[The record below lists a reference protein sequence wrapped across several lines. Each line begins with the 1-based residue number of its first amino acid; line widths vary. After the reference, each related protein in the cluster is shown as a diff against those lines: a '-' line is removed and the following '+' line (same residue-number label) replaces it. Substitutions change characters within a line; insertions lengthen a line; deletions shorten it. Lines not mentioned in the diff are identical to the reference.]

1 MQLMTVLPVKT
12 DCKRTGA
19 LLERYFDGESSRR
32 DTERVEAHLAAC
44 PHCVAELASLKRTR
58 GVLQG
63 AMHQA
68 AASVDFETVWRGI
81 APRLAGPK
89 PGLWERLG
97 VAVREY
103 FQAYRPVWV
112 MAGAAAAIAA
122 LVAVPLLMKG
132 SPSAAPGTEVAKS
145 QPKQS
150 NECIIESIES
160 ANGTPMVQELPNQ
173 TKVIW
178 TFEEP
183 EDQAGGPSG
192 L

>member
-1 MQLMTVLPVKT
+1 MKT
-12 DCKRTGA
+12 DCKKTNA
-19 LLERYFDGESSRR
+19 LLERYFDGEVNRR
-32 DTERVEAHLAAC
+32 EGEHVQAHLAAC
-44 PHCVAELASLKRTR
+44 PHCAAELAALKRTR

-68 AASVDFETVWRGI
+68 AASVDFDQVWRGI
-81 APRLAGPK
+81 APRLQGPK
-89 PGLWERLG
+89 PSLWERFG
-97 VAVREY
+97 VAAREY
-103 FQAYRPVWV
+103 FQAYKPVWV

-122 LVAVPLLMKG
+122 LVAIPLLMKD
-132 SPSAAPGTEVAKS
+132 SPNVANGNEVAKA
-145 QPKQS
+145 PKQS
-150 NECIIESIES
+150 NECVIESIES